1 MDGVIMFSCWWW
13 LQDIQHIG
21 TGYNRTARPFGASF
35 GGSSSSGGAT
45 VPAVVNAQYN
55 SPIGMYSAENAVNTY
70 QAQSAVLTGQMKG

>member
-1 MDGVIMFSCWWW
+1 MGWWW

-21 TGYNRTARPFGASF
+21 TGYNRTAKPFGASF
-35 GGSSSSGGAT
+35 GGGASAT

-70 QAQSAVLTGQMKG
+70 QAQSAVLTGKMQG